1 MQLSSAFG
9 FADVAALADYLADL
23 GVSHAYLSPV
33 LQAVPG
39 STHGYDVVDH
49 ARLSDELGGADGFAA
64 MLSTLRQHG
73 LGVIVDVVPNHMAIP
88 TPERL
93 NGRLWTVL
101 RDGRESPGAAWFDID
116 WNAQEQRILM
126 PVLGSSIGDTVDAG
140 ELLVDGS
147 TLRYYN
153 HEFPLAAG
161 TSHLA
166 RPAQVQAQHY
176 RLADWRV
183 GVEEL
188 NYRRFFD
195 VASLIAVRVEEPGVF
210 DATHELLLDLVNG
223 GAVDGLRI
231 DHPDG
236 LHDPAAYVETLHER
250 TGGCWVVVEKI
261 LEAEERLP
269 DWSCAGTTGYDALH
283 VVGGVFVDPA
293 AESSLTSLYAS
304 LTHDSSDF
312 SVVATQSKRDVVSR
326 LLAAEVSRLVEV
338 LLRIGRE
345 DLVLRD
351 VTRRSWRTALEE
363 LLVAFPVYRA
373 YVVPGSEPSDVAVA
387 QVDLAVERTSRTVR
401 GGAAVALLHLR
412 ELALGQRGR
421 SPLLDEFVVRFQ
433 QTCGPVMAKGVEDT
447 AFYRWNRFV
456 ALNEVGGSPSSFGSS
471 VAAFHEAA
479 LHRQREWPDAMTT
492 LSTHDT
498 KRSEDVRAR
507 LYALTE
513 LPDAWGEAVTR
524 WRARAQPYRNAQGWG
539 DATTEYLFWQ
549 TLVGAWPID
558 VDRMETYLLKAAREA
573 KLHTVWTEPNPE
585 YEDALRA
592 FATSVLTDSEL
603 IADVGD
609 FVSNL
614 APIAAAN
621 ALGQK
626 LLQLTMPGVPDVYQ
640 GTEIADLSLVDPD
653 NRRPVDYLRR
663 RQLLT
668 SPDVASDDAKKIVV
682 TSTALRLRRQYPDW
696 FGVEG
701 DYIPLYADGSARD
714 HLVAF
719 ARAGAVVTAVPR
731 LTVSLE
737 HIGGWQATTL
747 SLPAGTFRHCFT
759 GATFSGDVEV
769 ADLLDGFPVALLVRD
784 ELS

>member
-49 ARLSDELGGADGFAA
+49 ARLSDELGGADGFSA
-64 MLSTLRQHG
+64 MVSTLRQHG

-161 TSHLA
+161 TSDLA

-223 GAVDGLRI
+223 GVVDGFRI

-304 LTHDSSDF
+304 LTNDSSDF
-312 SVVATQSKRDVVSR
+312 SVVATQSKRDIVSR

-345 DLVLRD
+345 NLVLRD

-373 YVVPGSEPSDVAVA
+373 YVVPGREPSDVAVA
-387 QVDLAVERTSRTVR
+387 QVDLAVERASRTVR

-456 ALNEVGGSPSSFGSS
+456 ALNEVGGSPSSFGFS

-524 WRARAQPYRNAQGWG
+524 WRAQAQPYRNAQGWA
-539 DATTEYLFWQ
+539 DATLEYLFWQ

-558 VDRMETYLLKAAREA
+558 VDRMETYVLKAAREA
-573 KLHTVWTEPNPE
+573 KLHTVWTEPNAE

-592 FATSVLTDSEL
+592 FATSVLTDSQL
-603 IADVGD
+603 IADVDD

-614 APIAAAN
+614 APVAAAN

-663 RQLLT
+663 RHLLA
-668 SPDVASDDAKKIVV
+668 SPDVAGDDAKKMVV
-682 TSTALRLRRQYPDW
+682 TSTTLRLRRQYPDW

-701 DYIPLYADGSARD
+701 DYVPLYADGLARD

-737 HIGGWQATTL
+737 RIGGWQATTL